1 MANCANHTQ
10 TQAAAFCRTC
20 GKPLCEECKRDVR
33 GVIYCE
39 ECIAARLQGTLPP
52 AASAP
57 APASGLPP
65 GAVPAATVAGAPNP
79 VLAALL
85 GFIPGVGAM
94 YNGQFAKGFAHI
106 FIFVVLVNLADRAD
120 VFGMFIA
127 GWIFY
132 MVFDAYKTAKAKQ
145 LGQEPPDLFG
155 LASIAGD
162 GGDFRSRMRGVN
174 AQVDEFG
181 RRRDKPPIGAFILIG
196 LGVLFLLDNVG
207 IIEFRRID
215 EYVVP
220 SAMIVIG
227 LWLGF
232 RRWHEADEFA
242 NASKTEGGQQ

>member
-10 TQAAAFCRTC
+10 TPATAYCRTC

-52 AASAP
+52 ASAV
-57 APASGLPP
+57 PP
-65 GAVPAATVAGAPNP
+65 GAVPPNVVPPAATVAGAPNP

-106 FIFVVLVNLADRAD
+106 FIFAVLVHLADRAD

-145 LGQEPPDLFG
+145 LGQVPPDLFG
-155 LASIAGD
+155 LASIMGEQQTGPAG
-162 GGDFRSRMRGVN
+162 FRSQVRGLN
-174 AQVDEFG
+174 EKVDEFG
-181 RRRDKPPIGAFILIG
+181 RRQNKAPVGAFVLIG
-196 LGVLFLLDNVG
+196 LGVLFLLDNAG
-207 IIEFRRID
+207 IVRFNRID
-215 EYVVP
+215 DYVFP
-220 SAMIVIG
+220 GLMIGVG
-227 LWLGF
+227 AWLGF
-232 RRWHEADEFA
+232 RRWHEADEV
-242 NASKTEGGQQ
+242 QQ